1 MKEFVGADGIMEIK
15 DGVIDNVAE
24 AQGADGV
31 QAEPKYYTVQRAA
44 EILGVDKRTVYRWN
58 EIGKL
63 QFSQSESG
71 VMRVSEEDILR
82 LQKSRGTVKN
92 NIVLYAYRSN
102 EALAEADVK
111 KMLATLGIR
120 RSDCEIFKDT
130 ASDGRC
136 NREKLFDFLKTKPV
150 SQLWLTDVESLGY
163 SYELPMIK
171 RYLEAVGCELKIL
184 GVSSFSGLV

>member
-1 MKEFVGADGIMEIK
+1 MKEFVGADMVEVIK
-15 DGVIDNVAE
+15 DGIIDGKTEV
-24 AQGADGV
+24 QGAEGV
-31 QAEPKYYTVQRAA
+31 QAEPVYYTVNRTA

-58 EIGKL
+58 ETGKL
-63 QFSQSESG
+63 KFSQSDSG

-102 EALAEADVK
+102 EALAEADIK

-130 ASDGRC
+130 ANDGRC
-136 NREKLFDFLKTKPV
+136 NREKLYDFLKTKPV
-150 SQLWLTDVESLGY
+150 SQLWVTDEECLGY

-171 RYLEAVGCELKIL
+171 RYLEAVGCDLKIL
-184 GVSSFSGLV
+184 GVSSFSGIV